1 MKTKLTTLISIVHL
15 PGIFCATVLG
25 AMMILV
31 GCQTPANMTTR
42 ILPPSTQLSGQQYY
56 QQAPSA
62 ATSVDLGVQ
71 PDEEVPGADSWSPR
85 ARRPIQIASEP
96 DGRQASFEHP
106 LDVSNPTQDSDVS
119 NPTQDSD
126 VIRISIGDGESTASE
141 NYIPVVVERPTSE
154 VPFAT
159 PLSENDQWMTRQ

>member
-62 ATSVDLGVQ
+62 ATSVDLGV
-71 PDEEVPGADSWSPR
+71 PADEEVPGADSWSPR

-106 LDVSNPTQDSDVS
+106 LDVSNPTQDSDV
-119 NPTQDSD
+119 
-126 VIRISIGDGESTASE
+126 IRISIGDGESAASE
-141 NYIPVVVERPTSE
+141 NYMPVVVERPNSAI
-154 VPFAT
+154 PLAT

>member
-1 MKTKLTTLISIVHL
+1 MKTKLTTVISLVHL
-15 PGIFCATVLG
+15 PVIFYATVLG

-31 GCQTPANMTTR
+31 GCQTPGNMTTR

-62 ATSVDLGVQ
+62 ATSVDLGS
-71 PDEEVPGADSWSPR
+71 PGDEEVPGADSWSPR

-96 DGRQASFEHP
+96 DGRQMSFEQP
-106 LDVSNPTQDSDVS
+106 SDVS
-119 NPTQDSD
+119 DSAQDSD
-126 VIRISIGDGESTASE
+126 VIRISIGDGGSAVPEK
-141 NYIPVVVERPTSE
+141 YVPVVVERPNSE
-154 VPFAT
+154 TPLAT

>member
-15 PGIFCATVLG
+15 PGIFYATVLG

-62 ATSVDLGVQ
+62 ATSVDLGV
-71 PDEEVPGADSWSPR
+71 PADEEVPGADSWSPR

-106 LDVSNPTQDSDVS
+106 LDVSNPTQDSDV
-119 NPTQDSD
+119 
-126 VIRISIGDGESTASE
+126 IRISIGDGESTASE
-141 NYIPVVVERPTSE
+141 NYIPVVVERPNSE

>member
-15 PGIFCATVLG
+15 RGIFYATVLG

-56 QQAPSA
+56 QQAPNA
-62 ATSVDLGVQ
+62 ATSVDLGV
-71 PDEEVPGADSWSPR
+71 PVDEEVPGADSWSPR
-85 ARRPIQIASEP
+85 VRRPIQIASEP
-96 DGRQASFEHP
+96 DGRQVSFEQP
-106 LDVSNPTQDSDVS
+106 SDVS
-119 NPTQDSD
+119 NSD
-126 VIRISIGDGESTASE
+126 VIRISIGDRESATSE
-141 NYIPVVVERPTSE
+141 NYIPVVVERPNSAI
-154 VPFAT
+154 PLAT

>member
-1 MKTKLTTLISIVHL
+1 MKTKFTTLISIVHL
-15 PGIFCATVLG
+15 PGLFYATVLG
-25 AMMILV
+25 SMMILV

-62 ATSVDLGVQ
+62 ATSVDLGA
-71 PDEEVPGADSWSPR
+71 PADEEVPGADSWSPR

-96 DGRQASFEHP
+96 DGRQVSFEQP
-106 LDVSNPTQDSDVS
+106 SDVS
-119 NPTQDSD
+119 NPD
-126 VIRISIGDGESTASE
+126 VIRISIGDGESAASE
-141 NYIPVVVERPTSE
+141 NYMPVVVERPNSAI
-154 VPFAT
+154 PLAT